1 MATAI
6 IECMQAPVR
15 QFPRLFL
22 CAVGDFWTNGAV
34 QNYDIHVSDS
44 LDGYVADGGSSLT
57 DLLAVAHEIPHWE
70 HKMRIKTVNFAS
82 LAFSCNELRILFP
95 VFAQV
100 SGCPIDRSS
109 EIIRI

>member
-1 MATAI
+1 
-6 IECMQAPVR
+6 MQAPVR